1 MTRPERSVY
10 DRATDLFIATL
21 RLPEHSSTSDVNGPV
36 VNAAEEGEPH
46 MRTTARFRSHGWVA
60 TVAGLA
66 AVALLLAACGS
77 SSSSSTGTASGAA
90 ASTTSS
96 SSSASSTTSGSSGKQ
111 VAIAYMS
118 FAVANTYDAPML
130 AAAKAVAASEHA
142 TVKVFDANN
151 NPATQYSQLQNAITS
166 GNYQGII
173 TQPITSTNLIPLVQ
187 QAIGKGIKV
196 VNIDQILGPKLDTF
210 QKQVQG
216 LSGNVTFVPTELGN
230 KFGALVVQACKAN
243 KLNPCNVGY
252 LYDIKASALDV
263 ALRQGFDQAIKA
275 DPSVKIVA
283 EGQDF
288 FTPAQG
294 LKAVQDMLQSNSSI
308 NLIAGS
314 DQGIEGAQQANTSKK
329 VVLVG
334 YGGSAAGIAGVKSGK
349 WFGTVQ
355 QTPATEG
362 KLGMQQVI
370 AAAQNGTNAAAVDPL
385 ASLPNGGTIL
395 KSNVDQFHAEWAG

>member
-1 MTRPERSVY
+1 MRRTAGFLSRGRV
-10 DRATDLFIATL
+10 ATL
-21 RLPEHSSTSDVNGPV
+21 
-36 VNAAEEGEPH
+36 
-46 MRTTARFRSHGWVA
+46 
-60 TVAGLA
+60 AGLA
-66 AVALLLAACGS
+66 AATLSLAACGS
-77 SSSSSTGTASGAA
+77 SSSSSSSATSGANAAATSATSASG
-90 ASTTSS
+90 TTSS
-96 SSSASSTTSGSSGKQ
+96 TASSSGKH
-111 VAIAYMS
+111 VKIAYLS

-130 AAAKAVAASEHA
+130 AAAKAVAAAANASV
-142 TVKVFDANN
+142 TVFDANN
-151 NPATQYSQLQNAITS
+151 SPTTQYSQLQDAITS
-166 GNYQGII
+166 GGYQGII
-173 TQPITSTNLIPLVQ
+173 TQPIESTNLIPLVK
-187 QAIGKGIKV
+187 QAISKGIKV
-196 VNIDQILGPKLDTF
+196 VNIDQILGTSLSTF
-210 QKQVQG
+210 QKQVPG

-263 ALRQGFDQAIKA
+263 ALRSGFNQAIA
-275 DPSVKIVA
+275 SDPSVKVVS

-288 FTPAQG
+288 FTPAEG

-334 YGGSAAGIAGVKSGK
+334 YGGSAAGISGVKAGK

-362 KLGMQQVI
+362 RLGMQQVI
-370 AAAQNGTNAAAVDPL
+370 AAAQSGTNSAAVDPL

-395 KSNVDQFHAEWAG
+395 QSNVSQFHPEWPG

>member
-1 MTRPERSVY
+1 MLSRGKT
-10 DRATDLFIATL
+10 
-21 RLPEHSSTSDVNGPV
+21 
-36 VNAAEEGEPH
+36 
-46 MRTTARFRSHGWVA
+46 A
-60 TVAGLA
+60 TVAGVAALA
-66 AVALLLAACGS
+66 LALAACGS
-77 SSSSSTGTASGAA
+77 SSSSSSATSSTGSTAA
-90 ASTTSS
+90 ATGSSSATSSTSS
-96 SSSASSTTSGSSGKQ
+96 SSGGSSKH

-130 AAAKAVAASEHA
+130 AAAKAVAASENA

-151 NPATQYSQLQNAITS
+151 NPATQYSQLQDVITS

-187 QAIGKGIKV
+187 QAISKGIKV

-243 KLNPCNVGY
+243 HLNPCNVGY

-263 ALRQGFDQAIKA
+263 ALRDGFNQAIA
-275 DPSVKIVA
+275 SDPSVKIVA

-288 FTPAQG
+288 FTPAEG
-294 LKAVQDMLQSNSSI
+294 LKAVQDMLQSNSAI

-362 KLGMQQVI
+362 RLGMQQVI
-370 AAAQNGTNAAAVDPL
+370 AAAQSGTDSAAVDPL

-395 KSNVDQFHAEWAG
+395 SSNVSQFHPEWPG

>member
-1 MTRPERSVY
+1 
-10 DRATDLFIATL
+10 
-21 RLPEHSSTSDVNGPV
+21 
-36 VNAAEEGEPH
+36 
-46 MRTTARFRSHGWVA
+46 MRRTARFPSRGWVA
-60 TVAGLA
+60 TVAALA
-66 AVALLLAACGS
+66 ATALTLGACGS
-77 SSSSSTGTASGAA
+77 SSSSSSAASSAASSTSSTAA
-90 ASTTSS
+90 ATSS
-96 SSSASSTTSGSSGKQ
+96 STSGSDKH
-111 VAIAYMS
+111 VAIAYLS

-130 AAAKAVAASEHA
+130 SAAKSVANAENA

-151 NPATQYSQLQNAITS
+151 SPTAQYSQLQDAITS

-187 QAIGKGIKV
+187 QAISKGIKV

-243 KLNPCNVGY
+243 NLNPCNVGY

-263 ALRQGFDQAIKA
+263 ALRSGFNQAIA
-275 DPSVKIVA
+275 SDPSVKIVA

-288 FTPAQG
+288 FTPAMG
-294 LKAVQDMLQSNSSI
+294 LKATQDMLQANPNI

-334 YGGSAAGIAGVKSGK
+334 YGGSAAGISGVKSGK

-370 AAAQNGTNAAAVDPL
+370 AAAQNGTNSAAVDPL

-395 KSNVDQFHAEWAG
+395 KSNVSQFHPEWPG

>member
-1 MTRPERSVY
+1 MRMTAGLLSR
-10 DRATDLFIATL
+10 
-21 RLPEHSSTSDVNGPV
+21 G
-36 VNAAEEGEPH
+36 
-46 MRTTARFRSHGWVA
+46 RTAS
-60 TVAGLA
+60 VAGLA

-77 SSSSSTGTASGAA
+77 SSSSSTSTGSNAA
-90 ASTTSS
+90 ATSASTTSTSASTSS
-96 SSSASSTTSGSSGKQ
+96 SSSGSGKH
-111 VAIAYMS
+111 VTIAYMS

-130 AAAKAVAASEHA
+130 AAAKAVAASENA
-142 TVKVFDANN
+142 TVKVLDANN
-151 NPATQYSQLQNAITS
+151 NPATQYSQLQDAITS

-187 QAIGKGIKV
+187 QAISKGIKV

-230 KFGALVVQACKAN
+230 KFGQLVVQACKAN
-243 KLNPCNVGY
+243 HLNPCNVGY

-263 ALRQGFDQAIKA
+263 ALRSGFDQAIA
-275 DPSVKIVA
+275 SDPSVKIVA

-288 FTPAQG
+288 FTPAEG

-334 YGGSAAGIAGVKSGK
+334 YGGSAAGISGVTSGK

-362 KLGMQQVI
+362 RLGMQQVI
-370 AAAQNGTNAAAVDPL
+370 AAAQNGTDSAAVDPL
-385 ASLPNGGTIL
+385 ASLPNGGTII
-395 KSNVDQFHAEWAG
+395 KSNVSQFHAEWPG

>member
-1 MTRPERSVY
+1 MNKGFVSRM
-10 DRATDLFIATL
+10 RA
-21 RLPEHSSTSDVNGPV
+21 
-36 VNAAEEGEPH
+36 AAAVG
-46 MRTTARFRSHGWVA
+46 
-60 TVAGLA
+60 A
-66 AVALLLAACGS
+66 AVATGVVLVACGS
-77 SSSSSTGTASGAA
+77 SSSSSTASGASSA
-90 ASTTSS
+90 AATTSS
-96 SSSASSTTSGSSGKQ
+96 SGSSSSGKH
-111 VAIAYMS
+111 VKIAYMS

-130 AAAKAVAASEHA
+130 AAAKAVAAAHNASV
-142 TVKVFDANN
+142 TVFDANN
-151 NPATQYSQLQNAITS
+151 SPTTQYSQLQDAITS
-166 GNYQGII
+166 GSYQGII

-187 QAIGKGIKV
+187 QAISKGIKV
-196 VNIDQILGPKLDTF
+196 VNIDQILGPKLNTF
-210 QKQVQG
+210 QKQVTG

-230 KFGALVVQACKAN
+230 KFGSLVVQACKAN
-243 KLNPCNVGY
+243 NLNPCNVGY

-263 ALRQGFDQAIKA
+263 ALRSGFNQAIA
-275 DPSVKIVA
+275 SDPSVKVVA

-288 FTPAQG
+288 FTPAEG

-334 YGGSAAGIAGVKSGK
+334 YGGSAAGISGVTAGK

-362 KLGMQQVI
+362 RLGMEQVV
-370 AAAQNGTNAAAVDPL
+370 AAAQNGTSAAAVDPL

-395 KSNVDQFHAEWAG
+395 KSNVSQFHPEWPG

>member
-1 MTRPERSVY
+1 MRST
-10 DRATDLFIATL
+10 AG
-21 RLPEHSSTSDVNGPV
+21 RLSRGRMAS
-36 VNAAEEGEPH
+36 
-46 MRTTARFRSHGWVA
+46 
-60 TVAGLA
+60 VAGLA
-66 AVALLLAACGS
+66 AAALLLAACGS
-77 SSSSSTGTASGAA
+77 SSSSSSSASSSAA
-90 ASTTSS
+90 ATGSG
-96 SSSASSTTSGSSGKQ
+96 SSSASSSTSSSSGSGKH
-111 VAIAYMS
+111 VTIAYMS

-130 AAAKAVAASEHA
+130 AAAKAVAASDNA

-151 NPATQYSQLQNAITS
+151 NPATEYSQLQDAITS

-187 QAIGKGIKV
+187 QAISKGIKV
-196 VNIDQILGPKLDTF
+196 VNIDQILGPKLNTF
-210 QKQVQG
+210 QKQVPG

-243 KLNPCNVGY
+243 NLNPCNVGY

-263 ALRQGFDQAIKA
+263 ALRSGFNQAIAA
-275 DPSVKIVA
+275 DPSVKVVA

-288 FTPAQG
+288 FTPAEG

-334 YGGSAAGIAGVKSGK
+334 YGGSAAGISGVKSGK

-370 AAAQNGTNAAAVDPL
+370 AAAQSGTSAAAVDPL

-395 KSNVDQFHAEWAG
+395 KSNVSQFHPEWAG

>member
-1 MTRPERSVY
+1 
-10 DRATDLFIATL
+10 
-21 RLPEHSSTSDVNGPV
+21 
-36 VNAAEEGEPH
+36 
-46 MRTTARFRSHGWVA
+46 MRTTARFRARGWVA

-77 SSSSSTGTASGAA
+77 SSSSSSSASTGSGAA
-90 ASTTSS
+90 AAGSSTS
-96 SSSASSTTSGSSGKQ
+96 SSSASSTTSTSGSAKH
-111 VAIAYMS
+111 VTIAYLS

-130 AAAKAVAASEHA
+130 AAAKAVAASENA

-151 NPATQYSQLQNAITS
+151 NPATQFSQLQNAITS

-187 QAIGKGIKV
+187 QAVGKGIKV

-210 QKQVQG
+210 QKQVPG

-243 KLNPCNVGY
+243 NLNPCNVGY

-263 ALRQGFDQAIKA
+263 ALRSGFNQAIKA

-294 LKAVQDMLQSNSSI
+294 LKAVQDMLQSNSNI

-334 YGGSAAGIAGVKSGK
+334 YGGSAAGISGVKSGK

-370 AAAQNGTNAAAVDPL
+370 AAAQSGTNAAAVDPL

-395 KSNVDQFHAEWAG
+395 KSNVSQFHPEWPG

>member
-1 MTRPERSVY
+1 
-10 DRATDLFIATL
+10 
-21 RLPEHSSTSDVNGPV
+21 VNEG
-36 VNAAEEGEPH
+36 EEGEPH
-46 MRTTARFRSHGWVA
+46 MRRTARFISRGWVA
-60 TVAGLA
+60 TVAALA
-66 AVALLLAACGS
+66 ATALTLGACGS
-77 SSSSSTGTASGAA
+77 SSSSSSAASSAASSSTAASTAA
-90 ASTTSS
+90 ATSSTTSS
-96 SSSASSTTSGSSGKQ
+96 SGKH
-111 VAIAYMS
+111 VTIAYLS

-130 AAAKAVAASEHA
+130 SAAKSVANADNA

-151 NPATQYSQLQNAITS
+151 NPATQYSQLQDAITS

-187 QAIGKGIKV
+187 QAISKGIKV

-230 KFGALVVQACKAN
+230 KFGALVVQACKASN
-243 KLNPCNVGY
+243 LNPCNVGY

-263 ALRQGFDQAIKA
+263 ALRSGFDQAIKA

-288 FTPAQG
+288 FTPAMG
-294 LKAVQDMLQSNSSI
+294 LKAVQDMLQANPDI

-314 DQGIEGAQQANTSKK
+314 DQGIEGAQQANTTKK
-329 VVLVG
+329 IVLVG
-334 YGGSAAGIAGVKSGK
+334 YGGSAAGISGVKSGK

-395 KSNVDQFHAEWAG
+395 KSNVSQFTPEWPG

>member
-1 MTRPERSVY
+1 
-10 DRATDLFIATL
+10 
-21 RLPEHSSTSDVNGPV
+21 
-36 VNAAEEGEPH
+36 
-46 MRTTARFRSHGWVA
+46 MRRTARFLSRGWLA
-60 TVAGLA
+60 TVVGLA
-66 AVALLLAACGS
+66 ATALVLAACGS
-77 SSSSSTGTASGAA
+77 SSSSSASSGSNAA
-90 ASTTSS
+90 AT
-96 SSSASSTTSGSSGKQ
+96 ASSTSSTATGSSSGKH
-111 VAIAYMS
+111 VSIAYMS

-130 AAAKAVAASEHA
+130 AAAKAVAAADNA

-151 NPATQYSQLQNAITS
+151 NPTTQFSQLQDAITS
-166 GNYQGII
+166 GSYQGII

-187 QAIGKGIKV
+187 QAVSKGIKV

-210 QKQVQG
+210 QKQVKG

-230 KFGALVVQACKAN
+230 KFGSLVVQACKAN
-243 KLNPCNVGY
+243 NLNPCNVGY

-263 ALRQGFDQAIKA
+263 ALRSGFNQAIAA

-362 KLGMQQVI
+362 RLGMQQVI
-370 AAAQNGTNAAAVDPL
+370 AAAQNGTDAAAVDPL
-385 ASLPNGGTIL
+385 ATLPNGGTIL
-395 KSNVDQFHAEWAG
+395 KSNVSQFHPEWPG

>member
-1 MTRPERSVY
+1 
-10 DRATDLFIATL
+10 
-21 RLPEHSSTSDVNGPV
+21 
-36 VNAAEEGEPH
+36 
-46 MRTTARFRSHGWVA
+46 MRTTAGFRSRGWLA
-60 TVAGLA
+60 TVAIPA

-77 SSSSSTGTASGAA
+77 SSSSSSSTSSSAA
-90 ASTTSS
+90 ATGSSSVSSTTSS
-96 SSSASSTTSGSSGKQ
+96 SAGKH
-111 VAIAYMS
+111 VTIAYLS

-130 AAAKAVAASEHA
+130 AAAKAVASSENA

-187 QAIGKGIKV
+187 QAVSKGIKV

-243 KLNPCNVGY
+243 NLNPCNVGY

-263 ALRQGFDQAIKA
+263 ALRSGFNQAIKA

-294 LKAVQDMLQSNSSI
+294 LKAVQDMLQSNSAI

-334 YGGSAAGIAGVKSGK
+334 YGGSAAGISGVKSGK

-395 KSNVDQFHAEWAG
+395 KSNVSQFHPEWPG

>member
-1 MTRPERSVY
+1 MSRTAGLLSRGRTASVG
-10 DRATDLFIATL
+10 
-21 RLPEHSSTSDVNGPV
+21 V
-36 VNAAEEGEPH
+36 
-46 MRTTARFRSHGWVA
+46 
-60 TVAGLA
+60 LA

-77 SSSSSTGTASGAA
+77 SSSSSSTSANSSAA
-90 ASTTSS
+90 ATG
-96 SSSASSTTSGSSGKQ
+96 SSSASSTTSSSGGSSKH
-111 VAIAYMS
+111 VTIAYLS

-130 AAAKAVAASEHA
+130 AAAKAVAASDNA

-151 NPATQYSQLQNAITS
+151 NPATQLSQLQNAITS

-173 TQPITSTNLIPLVQ
+173 TQPIISTNLIPLVQ
-187 QAIGKGIKV
+187 QAVGKGIKV

-243 KLNPCNVGY
+243 NLNPCNVGY

-263 ALRQGFDQAIKA
+263 ALRSGFNQAIKA
-275 DPSVKIVA
+275 DPSVKVVA

-294 LKAVQDMLQSNSSI
+294 LKAVQDMLQSNSGI

-334 YGGSAAGIAGVKSGK
+334 YGGSAAGISGVKSGK

-395 KSNVDQFHAEWAG
+395 KSNVSQFHPEWPG